1 MTPQEREC
9 INELLEAATVN
20 GVSIEAA
27 ARSIG
32 EVMLNLNAAE
42 IAEMCRLYAE
52 ELGLNAAAYP
62 ATGAVLEARRGDNQ
76 RNRKAGFRQRALAV
90 AID

>member
-9 INELLEAATVN
+9 INELLEAATIN

-32 EVMLNLNAAE
+32 EVMLNLTA
-42 IAEMCRLYAE
+42 
-52 ELGLNAAAYP
+52 LGGRQPLKHAPSLNSF
-62 ATGAVLEARRGDNQ
+62 
-76 RNRKAGFRQRALAV
+76 RK
-90 AID
+90 